1 MLYELAKTSKLLG
14 EGTLVPSPLA
24 TREDLLYA
32 HNADYVDSVFSGDI
46 DPTIQK
52 RIGLPWSPTLLA
64 RSCATVGGSIAAA
77 KAALSDGISGQLA
90 GGTHHAH
97 HNFGSGFCIFNDFAV
112 TTLSFFSN
120 RLCNRIAIL
129 DLDVHQGDGNA
140 AILAGK
146 VNSLVISIHAEKN
159 FPFSKIPSDIDIGL
173 EDNTGD
179 IDYLN
184 AVETALDAVKSF
196 NPDLML
202 YISGADVL
210 KSDRLGRLSLSL
222 DGLKRR
228 DKRVFQFAKQNDIPI
243 SFALG
248 GGYADPISETVKGY
262 AATLSSAREVFEF

>member
-1 MLYELAKTSKLLG
+1 MNKESAYE
-14 EGTLVPSPLA
+14 
-24 TREDLLYA
+24 
-32 HNADYVDSVFSGDI
+32 F
-46 DPTIQK
+46 
-52 RIGLPWSPTLLA
+52 
-64 RSCATVGGSIAAA
+64 
-77 KAALSDGISGQLA
+77 
-90 GGTHHAH
+90 
-97 HNFGSGFCIFNDFAV
+97 
-112 TTLSFFSN
+112 
-120 RLCNRIAIL
+120 
-129 DLDVHQGDGNA
+129 
-140 AILAGK
+140 
-146 VNSLVISIHAEKN
+146 
-159 FPFSKIPSDIDIGL
+159 GL

-248 GGYADPISETVKGY
+248 GGYADSISETVKGY